1 MRNVLEYTS
10 DHIGRHQHIGRGND
24 VRRMQRV
31 RVSQNE
37 LFTYQMTPQFLEIIE
52 VRNGGGEW
60 QTRVFVGMTP
70 DGDLFECA
78 LTYDDECA
86 AALGLEYRTA
96 TFEQMRRIDGELFNY
111 L

>member
-1 MRNVLEYTS
+1 M
-10 DHIGRHQHIGRGND
+10 
-24 VRRMQRV
+24 RRMQRV